1 MFNAFEH
8 TFNALEH
15 KNATKKGK
23 KIQTAKLFGCFLN
36 KIRFATS
43 RSVSSGCGIITT
55 SRRHQGHRR
64 QDLLHRRRDHR
75 RRQDRRL
82 RLCRMRG

>member
-55 SRRHQGHRR
+55 CRRHQGRHRR
-64 QDLLHRRRDHR
+64 DLHR